1 MGDLFEIII
10 FVSIFLLSLL
20 FGRKKKRAA
29 SGTRARVQSP
39 RQAASRARPRP
50 SPRPLPRRPAPDQVH
65 PFAEPLGSRAI
76 AEQILEQ
83 FRAAIEPP
91 PPPESVA
98 DDEAQSVETLEPAGR
113 ASHERFHER
122 YIDSTPSAPPTVTKP
137 RRSPLVLR
145 PSTMRQA
152 IIWREVL
159 GPPKGMGG

>member
-10 FVSIFLLSLL
+10 FVSIFLLSLM

-29 SGTRARVQSP
+29 SGTRTRVQSP
-39 RQAASRARPRP
+39 RQAVSRARPRP

-122 YIDSTPSAPPTVTKP
+122 YVDSTPSAPPAVTKP

-159 GPPKGMGG
+159 GPPKGLE

>member
-1 MGDLFEIII
+1 MDNLFEIII
-10 FVSIFLLSLL
+10 FASIFLLSLL
-20 FGRKKKRAA
+20 FGRRKKRTVPGT
-29 SGTRARVQSP
+29 GTRAQSP

-50 SPRPLPRRPAPDQVH
+50 SPSPRRPAHDQVH
-65 PFAEPLGSRAI
+65 PFAEALGSRAI

-83 FRAAIEPP
+83 FRAATEPP

-98 DDEAQSVETLEPAGR
+98 DDEAQSVETLEPAGG

-122 YIDSTPSAPPTVTKP
+122 YIDSTPTAPPAVTKP

-145 PSTMRQA
+145 PNTMRQA

-159 GPPKGMGG
+159 GPPKGLDG

>member
-10 FVSIFLLSLL
+10 FASIFLLSLL
-20 FGRKKKRAA
+20 FSRKKKRAA
-29 SGTRARVQSP
+29 SGTGTRAQSP
-39 RQAASRARPRP
+39 RQTASRARPRP
-50 SPRPLPRRPAPDQVH
+50 SPSPRRPAPDQVH

-91 PPPESVA
+91 PPPPESVA
-98 DDEAQSVETLEPAGR
+98 DDEAQSVETLEPAGG

-122 YIDSTPSAPPTVTKP
+122 YIDSTPTAPPAVTKP

-145 PSTMRQA
+145 PNTLRQA

-159 GPPKGMGG
+159 GPPKGMDG